1 MMVPELMQ
9 LEADLVQFLQSRR
22 LHRKQITSRTDLLDE
37 GLLDSLLLVDL
48 IFQIEDRYG
57 VRFESEH
64 VSSDN
69 FRTVYAIANL
79 VMDQL
84 QSRDG
89 NRPEREAVRAAAED

>member
-1 MMVPELMQ
+1 MIMPDRKQ
-9 LEADLVQFLQSRR
+9 LEADIVQFLQSRC
-22 LHRKQITSRTDLLDE
+22 LHREEVTSHTDLLEE

-64 VSSDN
+64 VSPDN
-69 FRTVYAIANL
+69 FRTVYTIANL

-84 QSRDG
+84 QSHGG
-89 NRPEREAVRAAAED
+89 NRPKREAVRAAAED

>member
-1 MMVPELMQ
+1 MIAPDRMQ
-9 LEADLVQFLQSRR
+9 VEAALLQFLQSRC
-22 LHRKQITSRTDLLDE
+22 LHRAVLTAHTDLLEE

-64 VSSDN
+64 VSPDN
-69 FRTVYAIANL
+69 FRAVYAIANL

-84 QSRDG
+84 QSTG
-89 NRPEREAVRAAAED
+89 SSRPARGAVRAAAED